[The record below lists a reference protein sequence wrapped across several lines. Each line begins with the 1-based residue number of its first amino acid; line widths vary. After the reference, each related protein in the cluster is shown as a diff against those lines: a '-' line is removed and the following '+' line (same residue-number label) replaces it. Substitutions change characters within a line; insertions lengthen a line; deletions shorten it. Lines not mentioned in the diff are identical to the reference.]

1 MIRAERLEIRNVKFK
16 RCKSKQSE
24 DIAQQSREILQRFV
38 CLGARGTGGGGGG
51 GGAVRARY
59 HTNVCKFLQI
69 CEVISSLVFKNSLSN
84 LATLLIW
91 GVLFSRVDGFSP
103 TSPSQKFMIV
113 IMIMIM
119 SM

>member
-24 DIAQQSREILQRFV
+24 DIAQQSREILQRFL
-38 CLGARGTGGGGGG
+38 CLGARGTGGGG
-51 GGAVRARY
+51 VRARY

-113 IMIMIM
+113 IMIM

>member
-38 CLGARGTGGGGGG
+38 CLGARGTGGGG
-51 GGAVRARY
+51 VRARY

-119 SM
+119 SV